1 MKKKSWQ
8 IAVLAICGLS
18 ILGLSRGVAAGAEP
32 NASKN
37 VIEEGRAGVVCDT
50 ETRNEPDTEGAAFVF
65 SDEKILPVTPVKNQ
79 SQSGTC
85 WCFSGTGMI
94 ECELLRDGK
103 GEHDLSEMWTV
114 RNIYKEKVAKYV
126 RMHGNS
132 SLSPGGVPDDVVYVI
147 ARYGVVP
154 EEVYSG
160 LNGAENHN
168 HKELDEAIR
177 TFAQKL
183 VKNDSA
189 VLATEWELQ
198 LDSILD
204 HYLGACPDTFVYKGK
219 EYTPKSLAAELD
231 IDPEE
236 YINLTSFTHHPLYA
250 TFPLEVPDN
259 WNWSRFGNV
268 TIEELEAIIEASLE
282 AGHAINWASD
292 VSEPGFRYKD
302 GYAVILE
309 DTDGKQVLSAEDLAK
324 GAVQE
329 VTITPVMRQEAF
341 DEYRTTDDHGMLTR
355 QLLCRFIG
363 MRYRTRSLK
372 SSKPTNRTDTNRE

>member
-1 MKKKSWQ
+1 MKKKSGQ
-8 IAVLAICGLS
+8 SAVLAICGLS

-32 NASKN
+32 NAPKN
-37 VIEEGRAGVVCDT
+37 LIEEGGAGVVCAT

-79 SQSGTC
+79 AQSGTC

-204 HYLGACPDTFVYKGK
+204 HYLGACPDIFIYKGK
-219 EYTPKSLAAELD
+219 E
-231 IDPEE
+231 
-236 YINLTSFTHHPLYA
+236 
-250 TFPLEVPDN
+250 
-259 WNWSRFGNV
+259 
-268 TIEELEAIIEASLE
+268 
-282 AGHAINWASD
+282 
-292 VSEPGFRYKD
+292 
-302 GYAVILE
+302 
-309 DTDGKQVLSAEDLAK
+309 
-324 GAVQE
+324 
-329 VTITPVMRQEAF
+329 
-341 DEYRTTDDHGMLTR
+341 
-355 QLLCRFIG
+355 
-363 MRYRTRSLK
+363 
-372 SSKPTNRTDTNRE
+372 